1 MTRRLLSALLV
12 LPFLAVL
19 APAPAVAA
27 TQAVTMAQYA
37 FAPAAITVHVGDTV
51 TWTNQDQAPH
61 DVTTTS
67 APVPLHSPT
76 LSTGQSWTYTFGQAG
91 TYAYICS
98 IHPDMK
104 AQITVLAAPP
114 TTTQQRTVPT
124 TTATH
129 RSVGGGAPVQA
140 VPPTTGAPPLTTTT
154 MPTPTPTQATQE
166 MPAMAQVEQSSLDP
180 MLLVAGLVAAVATL
194 CLLLIASRAAD

>member
-1 MTRRLLSALLV
+1 MTRRLLFSLLV
-12 LPFLAVL
+12 LPFLTLL
-19 APAPAVAA
+19 APTPAMAAVHAVA
-27 TQAVTMAQYA
+27 MAQYA
-37 FAPAAITVHVGDTV
+37 FAPAALTVHVGDTI

-76 LSTGQSWTYTFGQAG
+76 LATGQSWTYTFSQPG

-98 IHPDMK
+98 IHPDMR
-104 AQITVLAAPP
+104 AQIVVLAAAPTATQQRPAPTTTVRRATGGGAPVEVVHPTTTTAPP
-114 TTTQQRTVPT
+114 TTTT
-124 TTATH
+124 T
-129 RSVGGGAPVQA
+129 SQAPQA
-140 VPPTTGAPPLTTTT
+140 
-154 MPTPTPTQATQE
+154 MQ
-166 MPAMAQVEQSSLDP
+166 AMAPIDQPTLNP

>member
-1 MTRRLLSALLV
+1 MTRRLLFALLV
-12 LPFLAVL
+12 LPFLTVL
-19 APAPAVAA
+19 APAPATAA

-37 FAPAAITVHVGDTV
+37 FAPATITVHVGDTV

-76 LSTGQSWTYTFGQAG
+76 LSTGQSWTYTFSQPG

-104 AQITVLAAPP
+104 AQITVLPAATTAPPQRPATTTAARHTTAGGAPAAVQPRTTTTMTMTSAPP
-114 TTTQQRTVPT
+114 TTS
-124 TTATH
+124 TA
-129 RSVGGGAPVQA
+129 APQVMQA
-140 VPPTTGAPPLTTTT
+140 
-154 MPTPTPTQATQE
+154 MTPTD
-166 MPAMAQVEQSSLDP
+166 QSTLDP

>member
-1 MTRRLLSALLV
+1 MTRRLLFSLLV
-12 LPFLAVL
+12 LPFLTLL
-19 APAPAVAA
+19 APTPAMAAVHAVA
-27 TQAVTMAQYA
+27 MAQYA
-37 FAPAAITVHVGDTV
+37 FAPAALTVHVGDTI

-76 LSTGQSWTYTFGQAG
+76 LATGQSWTYTFSQPG

-98 IHPDMK
+98 IHPDMR
-104 AQITVLAAPP
+104 AQVIVLAATPTTPTQRPATTTAARRPTAGGAPVEVMHPTTTTAPP
-114 TTTQQRTVPT
+114 TTTAATSQAPQAMQAMTPIDQPT
-124 TTATH
+124 
-129 RSVGGGAPVQA
+129 
-140 VPPTTGAPPLTTTT
+140 LN
-154 MPTPTPTQATQE
+154 
-166 MPAMAQVEQSSLDP
+166 P

>member
-1 MTRRLLSALLV
+1 MTRRLLFSLLV
-12 LPFLAVL
+12 LPFLTLL
-19 APAPAVAA
+19 APTPAMAAVHAVA
-27 TQAVTMAQYA
+27 MAQYA
-37 FAPAAITVHVGDTV
+37 FAPAALTVHVGDTI

-76 LSTGQSWTYTFGQAG
+76 LATGQSWTYTFSQPG

-98 IHPDMK
+98 IHPDMR
-104 AQITVLAAPP
+104 AQIVVLAAAPTATQQRPAPTTTVRRATGGGAPVEVVHPTTTTAPP
-114 TTTQQRTVPT
+114 TTTTTSQAPQAMQAMVPID
-124 TTATH
+124 
-129 RSVGGGAPVQA
+129 Q
-140 VPPTTGAPPLTTTT
+140 PTLN
-154 MPTPTPTQATQE
+154 
-166 MPAMAQVEQSSLDP
+166 P

>member
-12 LPFLAVL
+12 LPFLTLL

-27 TQAVTMAQYA
+27 TQAVTMAHYA

-76 LSTGQSWTYTFGQAG
+76 LSTGQSWTYTFSQPG
-91 TYAYICS
+91 TYSYICS

-104 AQITVLAAPP
+104 AQVTVLAAATTAPTQRPTPTTTRHTTAGGAPAATEHPTTMTMTTTTSAPP
-114 TTTQQRTVPT
+114 TTT
-124 TTATH
+124 TAPQ
-129 RSVGGGAPVQA
+129 VMQ
-140 VPPTTGAPPLTTTT
+140 
-154 MPTPTPTQATQE
+154 
-166 MPAMAQVEQSSLDP
+166 AMAPTDQSTLDP